1 MNIAIQKADIP
12 RRASFEA
19 LDKVVKS
26 KLKYI
31 DLIEK

>member
-19 LDKVVKS
+19 FDKVVKS

-31 DLIEK
+31 DRIEK